1 MQIKNLFERDI
12 FRPINGVVKADQL
25 DNSSVWQEL
34 DEFVITRE
42 LDQHFRKFINWNL
55 EAVDQGKNPDANG
68 KMGIWISGFFGSGK
82 SHFLKVISY
91 LLSNRT
97 HTHDGQSRQAVE
109 FFESKVKDA
118 MLFGDI
124 KRAVAADTDVIL
136 FNIDSKADHGSGKG
150 RDLILRVFL
159 RVLNE
164 LQGYSGDHPHIAHM
178 ERYLEQKGKLKA
190 FQDAYEKQTG
200 LNWNAERDAYQF
212 NRDEVVKAFSE
223 ALGQS
228 EAAAEKWIDGA
239 EDNFSMSV
247 ENFCKWVKEYLDSK
261 GPQHRI
267 VFLADEVGQF
277 IGSDSHL
284 MLNLQTITEEL
295 GTICGRRAWVVVT
308 SQEDMDTVL
317 GDMSKTKKQDFSK
330 IQGRFHPPLSLS
342 SANVDEVIQSRLLAK
357 LPDARDEVARY
368 FSEKNRS
375 DILKSQLTFK
385 NCGMTFRQFKD
396 GEDFVKN
403 YPFAPYQFQL
413 IQRIFESIRKAG
425 ATGMHLARGERSM
438 LDAFQSAAKTASIKE
453 VGVLVPLYDFYPSIE
468 SFLDTTVKKTIDQA
482 ETNPS
487 LEPFDIQLLQVLF
500 LIRYVDEM
508 KGNVDNLVT
517 LCLDQIDGD
526 RLALRHR
533 IEESLGR
540 LEKET
545 LISRSGDNY
554 FFLTNEE
561 RDINKEIKQVDL
573 SSSEEAKLQ
582 GEIIFEDVLKGQRK
596 HKFGGNSMLFDFNR
610 RCDGFPIGNQKDG
623 ALLVSVITPLA
634 DDYDV
639 FDKGKAIL
647 ESFTEGG
654 YVLIRLGND
663 ESLGRELRTYLQTEK
678 YLSRKND
685 GTLTESTK
693 RILRDSAEDNRQRR
707 ERLTTLLG
715 EMLAAAEY
723 FVAGQ
728 PLKLKAST
736 PMAALDEAM
745 EYLIQNTFSKMSF
758 LKRITTEANKEIQAV
773 LRSNDIAKEQLLF
786 QTGENNPDA
795 LEDLRSYLQLC
806 STKSQQVVL
815 HDMLEKRYSLRPYG
829 WPDEEVL
836 LLLARLVVLSEITLM
851 MDSTLLPIDKV
862 YEAITTPAK
871 RRKIV
876 IRKRETSDPKAI
888 QNARSLGKDLFAE
901 MGPDGEDGLMSFLQ
915 GKLRSWQLAL
925 QGYKQLAD
933 TGSYP
938 GKDEITQGLT
948 LISRLQADK
957 ESRKFIERFNTLKND
972 LLDLVDHYH
981 DLEHF
986 YDHQKATWE
995 KLRKAHTAFQL
1006 NRLELEKDDQAGTA
1020 LKRMQEILTAA
1031 SPYGLIKEADALINT
1046 VDGVNAA
1053 LLSGRRTQ
1061 ALSKIDAHI
1070 ATLNKDIAAA
1080 QGNASLRAACLKPL
1094 ETLKE
1099 QVQKQESL
1107 AHITQAETEALKE
1120 LDAAIGR
1127 IEKSV
1132 QYAVGGGQEGI
1143 GSEQDEVTKHGGT
1156 NVVKEDD
1163 VKPAIKPRRVIKP
1176 VDLVGSNYLETP
1188 EAANEFVDKLRD
1200 QLLQAI
1206 KNGER
1211 IEIR

>member
-1 MQIKNLFERDI
+1 MLIKNLFERDI

-25 DNSSVWQEL
+25 DDSSVWQEL
-34 DEFVITRE
+34 DEFVITKE
-42 LDQHFRKFINWNL
+42 LDQHLRKFISWYL
-55 EAVDQGKNPDANG
+55 EAVDQGKTADSTG

-82 SHFLKVISY
+82 SHFLKVLSY
-91 LLSNRT
+91 LLGNRT
-97 HTHDGQSRQAVE
+97 HTHNGNSKQAVE

-124 KRAVAADTDVIL
+124 KRAVVANTDVIL
-136 FNIDSKADHGSGKG
+136 FNIDSKADHGSGTG

-159 RVLNE
+159 KVLNE

-178 ERYLEQKGKLKA
+178 ERYLESKGKLKA
-190 FQDAYEKQTG
+190 FHAAYEKHTG
-200 LNWNAERDAYQF
+200 LNWIKERDAYQF
-212 NRDEVVKAFSE
+212 SRDEVVKAFSE

-228 EAAAEKWIDGA
+228 QAAAEKWIDGA

-261 GPQHRI
+261 GLQHRI

-277 IGSDSHL
+277 IGNDSHL

-330 IQGRFHPPLSLS
+330 IQGRFFPPLSLS
-342 SANVDEVIQSRLLAK
+342 SANVDEVIQARLL
-357 LPDARDEVARY
+357 
-368 FSEKNRS
+368 EKVKDVKGELEDVFKKWG

-396 GEDFVKN
+396 SEDFVKN

-413 IQRIFESIRKAG
+413 IQRIFEAIRKAG

-438 LDAFQSAAKTASIKE
+438 LDAFQSAAKTVSIHD
-453 VGVLVPLYDFYPSIE
+453 VGILVPLYDFYPSIE

-487 LEPFDIQLLQVLF
+487 LEPFDIRLLQVLF

-526 RLALRHR
+526 RLALRGL

-573 SSSEEAKLQ
+573 SSGEEAKLQ
-582 GEIIFEDVLKGQRK
+582 GEIIFEDVLKEQRK
-596 HKFGGNSMLFDFNR
+596 HRFSANKMDFDFNR
-610 RCDGFPIGNQKDG
+610 RCDQFPVSNHRDG

-634 DDYDV
+634 DDYEIY
-639 FDKGKAIL
+639 DKGKANL
-647 ESFTEGG
+647 ESGAEGG

-685 GTLTESTK
+685 GTLSESTK
-693 RILRDSAEDNRQRR
+693 RILRDCAEDNRQRR

-728 PLKLKAST
+728 SLKLKSST

-745 EYLIQNTFSKMSF
+745 EYLIQNTFNKMSF
-758 LKRITTEANKEIQAV
+758 LKRLAAEPLKEVQAV
-773 LRSNDIAKEQLLF
+773 LRSNDVAKENLLF
-786 QTGENNPDA
+786 QTGENNPEA

-806 STKSQQVVL
+806 STKSLQVVL

-836 LLLARLVVLSEITLM
+836 LLLARLIVLSEISLM

-862 YEAITTPAK
+862 YDAITTPAK

-901 MGPDGEDGLMSFLQ
+901 MGPDGEDGLCTFLQ
-915 GKLRSWQLAL
+915 SKLKNWHSTLS
-925 QGYKQLAD
+925 GYKQLVD
-933 TGSYP
+933 TGNYP
-938 GKDEITQGLT
+938 GGEEITQGLT
-948 LISRLQADK
+948 LIDPLLADK
-957 ESRKFIERFNTLKND
+957 ESRRFIERFNTLKKD
-972 LLDLVDHYH
+972 LLDLADHFH

-986 YDHQKATWE
+986 YDHQKPTWE
-995 KLRKAHTAFQL
+995 RLRKAHTAFQL
-1006 NRLELEKDDQAGTA
+1006 NRLELEKDTQAGPA
-1020 LKRMQEILTAA
+1020 LKRMQEILSAK
-1031 SPYGLIKEADALINT
+1031 SPYGLIKDADGLINT
-1046 VDGVNAA
+1046 VNAVNSSQ
-1053 LLSGRRTQ
+1053 LTGRRTQ
-1061 ALSKIDAHI
+1061 AITKIEAHI
-1070 ATLNKDIAAA
+1070 AALNKDLAAA
-1080 QGNASLRAACLKPL
+1080 QGEASLRVACIKPL
-1094 ETLKE
+1094 ETLKD
-1099 QVQKQESL
+1099 QVQKEESL
-1107 AHITQAETEALKE
+1107 AHITQAEGEAVKAF
-1120 LDAAIGR
+1120 D
-1127 IEKSV
+1127 V
-1132 QYAVGGGQEGI
+1132 AVGQIEDFLRKLA
-1143 GSEQDEVTKHGGT
+1143 DEKKPKDDGTDKVTPPPP
-1156 NVVKEDD
+1156 VVKKQRI
-1163 VKPAIKPRRVIKP
+1163 VKPSDIVKMT
-1176 VDLVGSNYLETP
+1176 YLETSSDVNGFLD
-1188 EAANEFVDKLRD
+1188 ALR
-1200 QLLQAI
+1200 QELEQAI
-1206 KNGER
+1206 ANNER
-1211 IEIR
+1211 IQIR

>member
-1 MQIKNLFERDI
+1 MLIKNLFERDI

-25 DNSSVWQEL
+25 DDSSVWQEL

-42 LDQHFRKFINWNL
+42 LDQHFRKFISWYL
-55 EAVDQGKNPDANG
+55 DSVDQGKNPDPTG

-82 SHFLKVISY
+82 SHFLKVLSY
-91 LLSNRT
+91 LLHNRT
-97 HTHDGQSRQAVE
+97 HSNNGQSKQAVD

-124 KRAVAADTDVIL
+124 KRAVVANTDVIL
-136 FNIDSKADHGSGKG
+136 FNIDSKADHGSTTG

-159 RVLNE
+159 KVLNE

-178 ERYLEQKGKLKA
+178 ERYLESKGKLRA
-190 FQDAYEKQTG
+190 FQAAYEKHTG
-200 LNWNAERDAYQF
+200 LNWIAERDAYQF
-212 NRDEVVKAFSE
+212 NRDEVVTAFSE

-228 EAAAEKWIDGA
+228 QAAAEKWIDGA

-247 ENFCKWVKEYLDSK
+247 ENFCKWTKEYLDSK
-261 GPQHRI
+261 GPQHRV
-267 VFLADEVGQF
+267 VFLVDEVGQF
-277 IGSDSHL
+277 IGNDSHL

-295 GTICGRRAWVVVT
+295 GTICRRRAWVVVT

-317 GDMSKTKKQDFSK
+317 GDMSKAKKQDFSK

-342 SANVDEVIQSRLLAK
+342 SANVDEVIQARLLAK
-357 LPDARDEVARY
+357 ETGVKAELEEVFKKRG
-368 FSEKNRS
+368 

-385 NCGMTFRQFKD
+385 NCGMTFRQYKD

-413 IQRIFESIRKAG
+413 IQRIFEAIRKAG

-438 LDAFQSAAKTASIKE
+438 LDAFQSAAKTVSINE

-526 RLALRHR
+526 RLALRRR

-573 SSSEEAKLQ
+573 SSGEEAKLQ
-582 GEIIFEDVLKGQRK
+582 GELIFEDVLKGRRK
-596 HKFGGNSMLFDFNR
+596 HEYSGNKMLFDFNR
-610 RCDGFPIGNQKDG
+610 RCDQFPVGNQKDG
-623 ALLVSVITPLA
+623 ALIVSVITPLA
-634 DDYDV
+634 DDYEIY
-639 FDKGKAIL
+639 DKGKAIL
-647 ESFTEGG
+647 ESAAEGG

-685 GTLTESTK
+685 GTLAEATK

-736 PMAALDEAM
+736 PMASLDEAM
-745 EYLIQNTFSKMSF
+745 EYLIQNTFNKMSY
-758 LKRITTEANKEIQAV
+758 LKRLSAEPLKEAQAI
-773 LRSNDIAKEQLLF
+773 LRSNDIAKENLLF
-786 QTGENNPDA
+786 QTGENNPEA

-806 STKSQQVVL
+806 SMKSQQVVL
-815 HDMLEKRYSLRPYG
+815 HDMLEKRYSIRPYG
-829 WPDEEVL
+829 WPEDEVL
-836 LLLARLVVLSEITLM
+836 LLLARLVVLSEVTLI
-851 MDSTLLPIDKV
+851 MDSTAIPVDKV

-871 RRKIV
+871 RRKIIV
-876 IRKRETSDPKAI
+876 RKREISDPKAI

-901 MGPDGEDGLMSFLQ
+901 MGPDGEDGLCTFLQ
-915 GKLRSWQLAL
+915 TKLKGWHGTLS
-925 QGYKQLAD
+925 GYKQLAD
-933 TGSYP
+933 TGNYP
-938 GKDEITQGLT
+938 GGDEITQGLT
-948 LISRLQADK
+948 LISPLLADK
-957 ESRKFIERFNTLKND
+957 ESKKFIERFNTLKKD
-972 LLDLVDHYH
+972 LLDVADHFH

-986 YDHQKATWE
+986 YDHQKPTWE
-995 KLRKAHTAFQL
+995 KLRKAHGAFQL
-1006 NRLELEKDDQAGTA
+1006 NRLELEKDTQAGPA
-1020 LKRMQEILTAA
+1020 LKRMHEILSAK

-1046 VDGVNAA
+1046 VNAVNSS
-1053 LLSGRRTQ
+1053 LLTARRAQ
-1061 ALSKIDAHI
+1061 AIAKIDAVI
-1070 ATLNKDIAAA
+1070 ATLNKDVAAA
-1080 QGNASLRAACLKPL
+1080 QGEAGLRSMCLKPL
-1094 ETLKE
+1094 EALKE
-1099 QVQKQESL
+1099 QVQKEESL
-1107 AHITQAETEALKE
+1107 AHITQAESEAVKE
-1120 LDAAIGR
+1120 FDVAVGR
-1127 IEKSV
+1127 IESYQNERQLKSDQV
-1132 QYAVGGGQEGI
+1132 KEKTLG
-1143 GSEQDEVTKHGGT
+1143 EVTPPPKPQ
-1156 NVVKEDD
+1156 VKKQRV
-1163 VKPAIKPRRVIKP
+1163 VKPADIVKTT
-1176 VDLVGSNYLETP
+1176 YLETSDDVNDFLD
-1188 EAANEFVDKLRD
+1188 ALR
-1200 QLLQAI
+1200 QELEQAI
-1206 KNGER
+1206 KNNER
-1211 IEIR
+1211 IQIR